1 MQRASLTQV
10 RAGRNGKLIEIDA
23 DVMDICNRIR
33 EIDSSLGVD
42 WNEDGNYFRVYQ
54 LVQGGEKHV
63 VTTTRELTPEVVEE
77 VRRIAN
83 PGYNLASELERLDD
97 QADRDNQHAFQE
109 KVGEGAER
117 LRHAMRKDLQLQD
130 RIYLPRS
137 VDA

>member
-10 RAGRNGKLIEIDA
+10 RAGRGGRLIEIDA

-63 VTTTRELTPEVVEE
+63 ATTTRELTPEVVEE
-77 VRRIAN
+77 VRRIAD
-83 PGYNLASELERLDD
+83 PKYNLAGELERIDD
-97 QADRDNQHAFQE
+97 QADKNNQHAFRE
-109 KVGEGAER
+109 KVGEAGER
-117 LRHAMRKDLQLQD
+117 LHHAMRKDLQMQD
-130 RIYLPRS
+130 RIYLPR
-137 VDA
+137 DI